1 MAKLKNQGIPSSR
14 MALALCTGVLL
25 TACATPYSDTPTPTN
40 FATSK
45 QLKLQAGAHWNAI
58 AQHAADSLMNSLKV
72 GKGCV
77 AAQPECQRVYVR
89 APKEASEF
97 SQAFRT
103 QFITALVNSGVAVA
117 KNPGGAMEIE
127 FDVQVVK
134 FSPKRLPAGT
144 FESIALI
151 AGGVWALHGLWEH
164 SSVGTARAVSLA
176 ALAAIDAHRWL
187 TSDIASGPTPQLEI
201 LLTVSASNA
210 AEFLGRVT
218 NIYYVADSD
227 ETLYQAYGAANPAP
241 LYGIPVKGGE

>member
-1 MAKLKNQGIPSSR
+1 MAKLKDQGIPSSR

-25 TACATPYSDTPTPTN
+25 TACATPYSETPTPTN

-77 AAQPECQRVYVR
+77 AAQPECNRVYVR
-89 APKEASEF
+89 APREASEF
-97 SQAFRT
+97 SQAFRS

-127 FDVQVVK
+127 FDVQVLK
-134 FSPKRLPAGT
+134 FSPKRPAGT
-144 FESIALI
+144 FESAALI
-151 AGGVWALHGLWEH
+151 YGGVWALKGVWEH
-164 SSVGTARAVSLA
+164 TSPGAAGAVLLA
-176 ALAAIDAHRWL
+176 ALDTHRWL
-187 TSDIASGPTPQLEI
+187 TSEVASGPTPQLEI
-201 LLTVSASNA
+201 ILTVSASNTT
-210 AEFLGRVT
+210 EYLGRAT

-227 ETLYQAYGAANPAP
+227 ETLYQAYGAANAAA

>member
-1 MAKLKNQGIPSSR
+1 MP
-14 MALALCTGVLL
+14 
-25 TACATPYSDTPTPTN
+25 
-40 FATSK
+40 
-45 QLKLQAGAHWNAI
+45 
-58 AQHAADSLMNSLKV
+58 
-72 GKGCV
+72 
-77 AAQPECQRVYVR
+77 
-89 APKEASEF
+89 
-97 SQAFRT
+97 
-103 QFITALVNSGVAVA
+103 ALVNSGVAAA